1 MGRISALT
9 ELTSLA
15 SDDYLVVLDSSAN
28 IAKKITI
35 ANAFGIPDLGFTA
48 SGESWT
54 YASASTIT
62 VPTDATV
69 KYAKGMVIKITQT
82 TGGTKYGTII
92 NVASTLLTIAWR
104 NGATLANEAIT
115 SPSYAV
121 GASPVGAGQIE
132 TTAIKTPS
140 KVSAYCSSGKTITNT
155 SLIVDLQTELFDTN
169 SEFASSR
176 FTAKVAG
183 YYQVNAQVWF
193 GSAGAGSS
201 EYCQFAIRKNGSAT
215 GMPESMRHNGS
226 DNANRL
232 MRPNLS
238 VLIELAA
245 GDYIELWGTMV
256 GSRDIVSGQ
265 SQTFFQCYMTSQA

>member
-28 IAKKITI
+28 IAKKITV

-48 SGESWT
+48 AGESWA

-62 VPTDATV
+62 VPTDATT
-69 KYAKGMVIKITQT
+69 KYAKGMTIKITQS

-92 NVASTLLTIAWR
+92 GVSSTLLTIAWR

-121 GASPVGAGQIE
+121 GHSPVGASQIE
-132 TTAIKTPS
+132 PSAIRNPYKF
-140 KVSAYCSSGKTITNT
+140 SAYCSSGKSIANT
-155 SLIVDLQTELFDTN
+155 TLIVDLQTELFDTN
-169 SEFASSR
+169 SNFASSR
-176 FTAKVAG
+176 YTAPIAG
-183 YYQVNAQVWF
+183 YFQINARAWF
-193 GSAGAGSS
+193 GSAGSDS
-201 EYCQFAIRKNGSAT
+201 TEYCELQLRKNGTTVFTS
-215 GMPESMRHNGS
+215 GRENGS
-226 DNANRL
+226 GNANRL
-232 MRPNLS
+232 MRPTIS
-238 VLIELAA
+238 TIVELAA
-245 GDYIELWGTMV
+245 GDYLEIFMLVV

-265 SQTFFQCYMTSQA
+265 TTTYMNGFMVSQA